1 MKNLSAILALSILF
15 SVVLACSQSTKTEQ
29 TKPDTNKSND
39 SNSNGTKPE
48 TAKND
53 PNKANTTPSSNSD
66 LAGTY
71 SVKGSSLDGK
81 DYNGELVVTKRDDVY
96 QMSWNVGGSK
106 YDGVAVQNGNAVAA
120 SYTTGTDGKGCGAVI
135 YKINEADNS
144 LEGKWGEWGVN
155 QVGTEKATA
164 MEKVE
169 KSIGVFTISGT
180 NGNGTAYKGKLGI
193 RRDSDDVYQFAW
205 ETGTKYIG
213 TGVKMGN
220 YLAAGSGSKQ
230 CGFVIYEVKDGKLE
244 GKWGVPG
251 TTKLGTE
258 TAVKH

>member
-1 MKNLSAILALSILF
+1 MKNITSIFAIAILLTT
-15 SVVLACSQSTKTEQ
+15 VLACSFGTKTEE
-29 TKPDTNKSND
+29 TKPKADN
-39 SNSNGTKPE
+39 NSVSTKPE
-48 TAKND
+48 TKSD
-53 PNKANTTPSSNSD
+53 TNKTSSTTSGSD

-71 SVKGSSLDGK
+71 TVKGSSLDGK
-81 DYNGELVVTKRDDVY
+81 SYDGELVVTKRDEVY

-120 SYTTGTDGKGCGAVI
+120 SYTTGIDGKGCGAVI
-135 YKINEADNS
+135 YKINENDDS
-144 LEGKWGEWGVN
+144 LEGKWGEWGIN
-155 QVGTEKATA
+155 QVGTEKANA

-169 KSIGVFTISGT
+169 KSIGVFNISGT

-193 RRDSDDVYQFAW
+193 RRDSEDVYQFAW
-205 ETGTKYIG
+205 DTGVTKYIG
-213 TGVKMGN
+213 TGVKMGD

-251 TTKLGTE
+251 TTKLGSE
-258 TAVKH
+258 TALRK